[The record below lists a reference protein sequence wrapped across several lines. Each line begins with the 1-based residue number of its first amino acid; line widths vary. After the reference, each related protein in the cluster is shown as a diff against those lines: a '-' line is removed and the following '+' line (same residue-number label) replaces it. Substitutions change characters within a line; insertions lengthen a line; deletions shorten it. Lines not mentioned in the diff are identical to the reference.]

1 MLFMS
6 VTWEVSKL
14 VNGWLKAEAEANML
28 FMVVTLEV
36 IHPEISGLHVDL
48 SSKRL
53 AMLVTQETSQV
64 VMLPSVDSAAVWLT
78 HQRSTAG
85 WSSVDAKQRGVGA
98 PVGEAEGV
106 AVGAGVKTAEKE
118 TANQ

>member
-1 MLFMS
+1 MV

-14 VNGWLKAEAEANML
+14 VNGWLKAEADWNML
-28 FMVVTLEV
+28 LMSVTLEV

-48 SSKRL
+48 PWKRL

-64 VMLPSVDSAAVWLT
+64 VMLPSVASAAVGST

-85 WSSVDAKQRGVGA
+85 WSSVDVKQRGVGA
-98 PVGEAEGV
+98 TVGEAEGV

>member
-1 MLFMS
+1 
-6 VTWEVSKL
+6 
-14 VNGWLKAEAEANML
+14 
-28 FMVVTLEV
+28 MVVTLEV

-48 SSKRL
+48 PWKRL

-64 VMLPSVDSAAVWLT
+64 VMLPSVASAAVGST

-85 WSSVDAKQRGVGA
+85 WSSVDVKQRGVGAPVGEAEGVAEGVAEGARVGAVGA

>member
-1 MLFMS
+1 MR
-6 VTWEVSKL
+6 
-14 VNGWLKAEAEANML
+14 N
-28 FMVVTLEV
+28 MVVTLEV

-48 SSKRL
+48 PWKRL

-64 VMLPSVDSAAVWLT
+64 VMLPSVASAAVWLT

-85 WSSVDAKQRGVGA
+85 WSSVDVKQRGVGA

>member
-1 MLFMS
+1 M
-6 VTWEVSKL
+6 
-14 VNGWLKAEAEANML
+14 ANML
-28 FMVVTLEV
+28 VTLEV
-36 IHPEISGLHVDL
+36 SHPEISGLHVDL
-48 SSKRL
+48 SWKRY

-64 VMLPSVDSAAVWLT
+64 VMLPPQVASAAVGLT
-78 HQRSTAG
+78 HHEVTAFRRSEL
-85 WSSVDAKQRGVGA
+85 VKQRGVGA

>member
-1 MLFMS
+1 MRY
-6 VTWEVSKL
+6 
-14 VNGWLKAEAEANML
+14 
-28 FMVVTLEV
+28 MVVTLEV

-48 SSKRL
+48 PWKRL

-64 VMLPSVDSAAVWLT
+64 VMLPSVASAAVGST

-85 WSSVDAKQRGVGA
+85 WSSVEVKQRGVGVGA